1 MAEAGRLVLVTG
13 ASGYIGGRLAP
24 LLVARGYKVRCLAR
38 HPEYVRPRVGTDVE
52 VVAGDVLDPATLP
65 AALAGVG
72 TAYYMIHSMGSKR
85 SFVTQDRE
93 GAVHFADAA
102 RAAGVGRII
111 YLGGLGTG
119 SRLSPHL
126 ASRHEVGQLLGQ
138 SGVPTVELRA
148 SVIIGSG
155 SLSFE
160 LVRALVEKLPVMLIP
175 RWVNTM
181 AQPIAVEDVLDYL
194 VEAATVAL
202 PSSAVFEIGG
212 ADRMTYANLLREYA
226 RQRGLRRLMIPV
238 PVLTPW
244 LSSLW
249 LGLVTPLQ
257 ARVGR
262 KLIDSL
268 VHETVVMDDSAA
280 RTFAVRP
287 RSVRQ
292 AIERALVNEDRQF
305 AQTRWSDA
313 LSSAPATRFGGIRF
327 GGRLLDSRTIET
339 DRPPEVAFAPI
350 ERIGGRTG
358 YYHAN
363 WLWQIRG
370 MLDRLVGGVG
380 LRRGRRHPHELRP
393 GDAVDFWRVEAIERP
408 RLLRLVAEMRLPGR
422 AWLQFEVEP
431 TPRGSLIRQTA
442 LFDPIGLTG
451 LAYWYGI
458 WPLHQY
464 VFGRML
470 ASIARA

>member
-1 MAEAGRLVLVTG
+1 
-13 ASGYIGGRLAP
+13 
-24 LLVARGYKVRCLAR
+24 
-38 HPEYVRPRVGTDVE
+38 VRPR
-52 VVAGDVLDPATLP
+52 P
-65 AALAGVG
+65 
-72 TAYYMIHSMGSKR
+72 
-85 SFVTQDRE
+85 
-93 GAVHFADAA
+93 
-102 RAAGVGRII
+102 
-111 YLGGLGTG
+111 
-119 SRLSPHL
+119 
-126 ASRHEVGQLLGQ
+126 
-138 SGVPTVELRA
+138 
-148 SVIIGSG
+148 
-155 SLSFE
+155 
-160 LVRALVEKLPVMLIP
+160 
-175 RWVNTM
+175 
-181 AQPIAVEDVLDYL
+181 
-194 VEAATVAL
+194 
-202 PSSAVFEIGG
+202 
-212 ADRMTYANLLREYA
+212 
-226 RQRGLRRLMIPV
+226 
-238 PVLTPW
+238 
-244 LSSLW
+244 
-249 LGLVTPLQ
+249 
-257 ARVGR
+257 
-262 KLIDSL
+262 
-268 VHETVVMDDSAA
+268 
-280 RTFAVRP
+280 
-287 RSVRQ
+287 VRQ
-292 AIERALVNEDRQF
+292 AIERALVNEDQQF

-313 LSSAPATRFGGIRF
+313 LSSAPTARFGGIRF

-339 DRPPEVAFAPI
+339 DRPPKVAFAPI